1 MPKKPP
7 SVSLRKPPAAVDL
20 DRAEAFVRKPG
31 APGDEE
37 TSERTRT
44 SEHSEVQKFRSSD
57 ASTSKRSNA
66 QTSKQLHPPTV
77 PEEPT
82 DRPLPRGVVARSDG
96 RTLRR
101 MTLYLPD
108 ALARRLAVHCA
119 RESHEL
125 SAFVSEAVRRRL
137 DELEG

>member
-44 SEHSEVQKFRSSD
+44 SEHSD
-57 ASTSKRSNA
+57 ASTPKRSNV

>member
-31 APGDEE
+31 APGDGE
-37 TSERTRT
+37 TSDQTT
-44 SEHSEVQKFRSSD
+44 
-57 ASTSKRSNA
+57 KRPND
-66 QTSKQLHPPTV
+66 QTPKHPHLPPV
-77 PEEPT
+77 PEEPKA
-82 DRPLPRGVVARSDG
+82 RPLPRGVVARSDG

-108 ALARRLAVHCA
+108 ELARRLAVHCA
-119 RESHEL
+119 QESHEL

-137 DELEG
+137 DDLEG

>member
-44 SEHSEVQKFRSSD
+44 SERSETQTLRNSD
-57 ASTSKRSNA
+57 A
-66 QTSKQLHPPTV
+66 QTFQRPDTQTPRHPHPRTV
-77 PEEPT
+77 PEELT
-82 DRPLPRGVVARSDG
+82 ARPLARGVVARSDG

-108 ALARRLAVHCA
+108 ELARRLAVHCA

-137 DELEG
+137 DALEG